1 MIKWK
6 TYIWYVW
13 KNISYVTIV
22 CRGYIFWF
30 LKENVVKQSMNDL
43 LENLK
48 GERTPD
54 VSLAAHPKAC
64 LGCSVSGCEAID
76 FNCRERE
83 IKLLIL

>member
-1 MIKWK
+1 
-6 TYIWYVW
+6 
-13 KNISYVTIV
+13 
-22 CRGYIFWF
+22 
-30 LKENVVKQSMNDL
+30 MNDL